1 MLQDTAMFIL
11 ILLVEILTVRKQ
23 ICIYTKYVRALFDWC
38 SNNET
43 NLTRLAN
50 QSKENT

>member
-23 ICIYTKYVRALFDWC
+23 ICIYTMYVIAHFDWC
-38 SNNET
+38 SNNKT